1 MTSSKDEQYAPLS
14 LRHTAQLL
22 EEAWCG
28 RDEPHVAHD
37 WLEDDSSDLPTMRL
51 EGAAHALNIIVGSDQ
66 RVLDDVLSSH
76 QRSMSDQKVASPEPA
91 EMRKVSAWPW

>member
-1 MTSSKDEQYAPLS
+1 MTSSKMSSTPLF

-51 EGAAHALNIIVGSDQ
+51 EVRHT
-66 RVLDDVLSSH
+66 LSISL
-76 QRSMSDQKVASPEPA
+76 
-91 EMRKVSAWPW
+91 